1 MKQFD
6 NFKKLIETSNSFLLI
21 GHEDPDG
28 DSIGSLLAM
37 TQYLEGRGK
46 KVFAVCKT
54 PVPKLFN
61 FLEKV
66 CFLQEDIKKSDYDV
80 IILLDN
86 GDLKRTGF
94 PEIVSSVKKQK
105 KILVNIDHH
114 IRNDIWKLADLNLA
128 DLSAS
133 STSEIVY
140 KLLTFLDADIDSSM
154 ATALLTGMYYDTGGF
169 HHSNTTDEV
178 LKVSSELLHLG
189 ANLKKI
195 SKSVSQNRSVNMLKL
210 WGIALDRIIVDKKR
224 SLATTLLTRDDIE
237 AVGASEEEISGLV
250 NLLNTA
256 SEIRVALLL
265 YETGDGKIKGSLR
278 TEEDKVDVAKFAGL
292 MGGGGHKKASGFSL
306 HGKFL
311 KEKSGWKV
319 V

>member
-6 NFKKLIETSNSFLLI
+6 NFKNLIEEKNVFLLI

-46 KVFAVCKT
+46 EVLAVCKS

-61 FLEKV
+61 FLDKV
-66 CFLQEDIKKSDYDV
+66 FLLQQDVQKSDYEA

-94 PEIVSSVKKQK
+94 PEVVSLAKKHK
-105 KILVNIDHH
+105 KVLVNIDHH

-140 KLLTFLDADIDSSM
+140 KLLTFLEADINPSM

-224 SLATTLLTRDDIE
+224 SIATTFLTRDDIE
-237 AVGASEEEISGLV
+237 TVGANEEEISGLV

-311 KEKSGWKV
+311 KDKSGWKV